1 MIEVVNKTKFKFC
14 QRKLKRLFLS
24 FRDEFNLNDGEV
36 SLVLVGD
43 RKIRELNKQYR
54 KIDKVTDILT
64 FNASEEGVGY
74 LRKNIYWGEI
84 FINVLDLKRLK
95 KYDEMFL
102 EIGLKKSYS
111 LKRQNYLFYFLIAH
125 GLLHLAGFNDEYEKD
140 RLKMLKIGK
149 KLLDNA
155 NIN

>member
-1 MIEVVNKTKFKFC
+1 MIEVLNKTKYKFC
-14 QRKLKRLFLS
+14 QRKLKRLFFS
-24 FRDEFNLNDGEV
+24 FSDEFNLNDGEV
-36 SLVLVGD
+36 SLVLIGD
-43 RKIRELNKQYR
+43 KRIRELNKNYR
-54 KIDKVTDILT
+54 KIDKATDILT
-64 FNASEEGVGY
+64 FNASEDGIKY
-74 LRKNIYWGEI
+74 LKKNYFWGEI

-125 GLLHLAGFNDEYEKD
+125 GLLHLAGFNDENEED
-140 RLKMLKIGK
+140 RLKMLKMGK
-149 KLLDNA
+149 KLLDKA